1 VPEDRKEVVSKLRK
15 LYQEGSQQWCANT
28 TARPPAAI
36 VDSPDAAGK
45 DIIAVWT
52 HGRGYYF
59 AEFGNMLLR
68 VAFPG
73 WHIVVTNDVTVHCF
87 RERRVLSVAFV
98 SNFMAGRDF
107 TPPPVHIPLLFF
119 SGEVYNHYP
128 KSRVDLSFLSTAIP
142 ADDPDRDRKVYMPY
156 FVVHMG
162 SRVEDVPFS
171 MRKHEDDIGERP
183 CYVGYINSHCTSASA
198 CFWVCAAHAVCGS
211 VTHGAVC
218 CVVCATVW
226 RDMLY
231 MRLVQLLG
239 KDVVVSRGRCGGG
252 VPSYKSQS
260 VPDTMKDCR
269 LMICA
274 ENTPKPGYVTEKM
287 VNGFISGAVPIHW
300 GGYDAAS
307 KYFNPKAFISVD
319 SFYEGGADSRK
330 AVLRAADAIAALA
343 RNVTAL
349 REMRAEPVSRDLK
362 ALNDQLRWKTNGGV
376 FFVDDAT
383 KLRDTLLESWP
394 DSAQDPSKR

>member
-1 VPEDRKEVVSKLRK
+1 MLLALWSVALLLTLLSAELCCHVALMDDAVTLDPMPPDGLYEQASAATDSLSSLSDAQTGDEVAAGTTPRHGPPLLKRFVVPEDRKEVVSKLRK

-119 SGEVYNHYP
+119 SGEVYNYYP

-198 CFWVCAAHAVCGS
+198 SLYACIAHAACGS
-211 VTHGAVC
+211 VTHGVVC
-218 CVVCATVW
+218 CLVCAASCV
-226 RDMLY
+226 R
-231 MRLVQLLG
+231 Q
-239 KDVVVSRGRCGGG
+239 CGE
-252 VPSYKSQS
+252 
-260 VPDTMKDCR
+260 TC
-269 LMICA
+269 C
-274 ENTPKPGYVTEKM
+274 T
-287 VNGFISGAVPIHW
+287 
-300 GGYDAAS
+300 
-307 KYFNPKAFISVD
+307 
-319 SFYEGGADSRK
+319 
-330 AVLRAADAIAALA
+330 
-343 RNVTAL
+343 
-349 REMRAEPVSRDLK
+349 
-362 ALNDQLRWKTNGGV
+362 
-376 FFVDDAT
+376 
-383 KLRDTLLESWP
+383 
-394 DSAQDPSKR
+394 